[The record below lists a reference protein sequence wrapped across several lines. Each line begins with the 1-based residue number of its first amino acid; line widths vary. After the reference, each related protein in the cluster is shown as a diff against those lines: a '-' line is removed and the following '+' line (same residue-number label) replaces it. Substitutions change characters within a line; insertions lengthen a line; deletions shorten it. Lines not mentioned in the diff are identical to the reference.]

1 MTVLLLSPPP
11 VQPIRR
17 NNLACVETSPNM
29 AKYEFALAWYLCS
42 LCKTCTLLEA
52 FSWLGNWPP
61 LTSPQEAL
69 SAVINTPLSMCTSRI
84 TFDGG
89 QPAPA

>member
-52 FSWLGNWPP
+52 FSWLGNWPHP
-61 LTSPQEAL
+61 DLSPGGSFSSNQHTSQHVHL
-69 SAVINTPLSMCTSRI
+69 QNY
-84 TFDGG
+84 F
-89 QPAPA
+89 